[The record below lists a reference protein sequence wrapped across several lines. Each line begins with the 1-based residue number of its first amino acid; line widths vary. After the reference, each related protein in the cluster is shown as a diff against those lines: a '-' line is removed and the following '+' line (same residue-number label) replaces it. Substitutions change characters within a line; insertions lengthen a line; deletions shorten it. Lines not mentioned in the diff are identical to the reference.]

1 MAQQIRTES
10 GRVITVDDHGG
21 VLHTGNEVAK
31 PAPSKPHPVAVQMFA
46 SYQAISISN
55 MNQRAVG
62 VRTRL
67 QQWTIDSYFRNAIQ
81 LATQLG
87 VIPMPSND
95 ANLQA
100 FMPAVPE
107 VAESRELKA
116 ISDRQDKMDAQFA
129 DTNKLIAQIAKK
141 VGVGD

>member
-10 GRVITVDDHGG
+10 GRVITVDDEG
-21 VLHTGNEVAK
+21 VVFNTGKK
-31 PAPSKPHPVAVQMFA
+31 PAVVKPKPHPVAIGMFA

>member
-1 MAQQIRTES
+1 MAQTVTTPK
-10 GRVITVDDHGG
+10 GRVFMVDDEG
-21 VLHTGNEVAK
+21 VILNTGNEVAK
-31 PAPSKPHPVAVQMFA
+31 PEPPKPHPVAVGMFA
-46 SYQAISISN
+46 SYQAISVSN
-55 MNQRAVG
+55 MQQRAVG

-67 QQWTIDSYFRNAIQ
+67 QQWTIDSYFRNAVQ

-87 VIPMPSND
+87 ILPMANND
-95 ANLQA
+95 VNLQA

-107 VAESRELKA
+107 VTESAELKA

>member
-1 MAQQIRTES
+1 MAQTLTTPK
-10 GRVITVDDHGG
+10 GRVFMVDDEG
-21 VLHTGNEVAK
+21 VILNTGNEVAK
-31 PAPSKPHPVAVQMFA
+31 PEPTQPHPVAVGMFA
-46 SYQAISISN
+46 SYQAISVSN
-55 MNQRAVG
+55 MQQRAVG
-62 VRTRL
+62 IRTRL
-67 QQWTIDSYFRNAIQ
+67 QQWTIDSYFRNAVQ

-87 VIPMPSND
+87 ILPMPSND